1 MMEPLEEVERVE
13 IHRAG
18 SAEQGG
24 WVSRRFG
31 RKVPGTTVVWQS
43 RVTGVTVLR
52 TRLTYQRSR
61 PIGV

>member
-1 MMEPLEEVERVE
+1 MMEALEELERVD
-13 IHRAG
+13 IYRAG

-31 RKVPGTTVVWQS
+31 RKVPSTVVFWQS
-43 RVTGVTVLR
+43 RVKGVTVLR
-52 TRLTYQRSR
+52 TRVTYARTR